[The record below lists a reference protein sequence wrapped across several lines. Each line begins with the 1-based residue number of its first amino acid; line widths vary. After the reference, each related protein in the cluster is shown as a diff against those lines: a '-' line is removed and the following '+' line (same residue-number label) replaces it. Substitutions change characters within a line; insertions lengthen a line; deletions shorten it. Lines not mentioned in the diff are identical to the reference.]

1 MLLFILFNYVVMF
14 VFRLMNKK
22 FDMLN
27 VIDMLYFCFDGWKL

>member
-1 MLLFILFNYVVMF
+1 MLLFILFNYVLMF

-27 VIDMLYFCFDGWKL
+27 VIDMLYFCFDRWKL

>member
-27 VIDMLYFCFDGWKL
+27 VIDMLYFCLDRWKL